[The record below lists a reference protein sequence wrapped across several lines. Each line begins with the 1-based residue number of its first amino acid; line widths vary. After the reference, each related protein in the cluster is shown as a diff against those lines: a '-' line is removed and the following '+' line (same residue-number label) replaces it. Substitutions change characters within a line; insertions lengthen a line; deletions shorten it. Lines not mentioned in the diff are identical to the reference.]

1 MNSQNKNLRSS
12 KTPDTKSPSPPKNL
26 QKSPS
31 KSPIFPPIESNKTNN
46 SFRRQIDITSL
57 NKNINNNI
65 NMNYNPSGNINP
77 NFLGFLPNISNQN
90 YKNGISPN
98 LDFNNDSTSENIK
111 VCVRIRP
118 LSFQEQSR
126 NDKKCVENFSSD
138 QLIYSNKN
146 IRKSYT
152 YNLVFNENS
161 SQEDV
166 FFACSINKLL
176 DNAMEGYSI
185 TIFAYGQT
193 GSGKT
198 YTIMGRED
206 SINEKI
212 LSNEQY
218 SGILPKSV
226 KYIWSTINNKREKFY
241 IKASFLEIYNEQIN
255 DLLNPNNYNLQ
266 IRWKEKE
273 GFFVEGLTILI
284 CKTPEDIVDIILE
297 GTKNRK
303 KGSHDLNKD
312 SSRSH
317 SILTIYIIS
326 EIENTGETYKK
337 YGKISFVD
345 LAGSERLK
353 ETHSQ
358 GGMLKETGNIN
369 KSLFVLGKVISSLTD
384 KKNSKQHIPYRD
396 SKLTMLLMDS
406 IGGTSKTL
414 MIACVSPS
422 DVYADETMSTLNYA
436 SRTMN
441 IKNKPLIQMDS
452 KVRSN
457 LNLQV
462 ENNYYKLENE
472 FFKEQFIKIF
482 GIFPNMKKGGFT
494 NDDIENIKSNN
505 GVSNRNFNVEEE
517 IQKLKEENEELRKE
531 KENQIKENDKLIN
544 ENSILN
550 NKLNNLENVFIGSEN
565 KKIIGND
572 NLEENY
578 NLSAIMLENKELKKT
593 IDQLEMDKIEL
604 KDIVS
609 KKENPGMKILND
621 NIEYEN
627 LKEQNA
633 KLTRKIEFLQ
643 NRERELL
650 QTIMKL
656 KSN

>member
-1 MNSQNKNLRSS
+1 
-12 KTPDTKSPSPPKNL
+12 
-26 QKSPS
+26 
-31 KSPIFPPIESNKTNN
+31 
-46 SFRRQIDITSL
+46 
-57 NKNINNNI
+57 
-65 NMNYNPSGNINP
+65 
-77 NFLGFLPNISNQN
+77 
-90 YKNGISPN
+90 
-98 LDFNNDSTSENIK
+98 
-111 VCVRIRP
+111 
-118 LSFQEQSR
+118 
-126 NDKKCVENFSSD
+126 
-138 QLIYSNKN
+138 
-146 IRKSYT
+146 
-152 YNLVFNENS
+152 
-161 SQEDV
+161 
-166 FFACSINKLL
+166 
-176 DNAMEGYSI
+176 
-185 TIFAYGQT
+185 
-193 GSGKT
+193 
-198 YTIMGRED
+198 
-206 SINEKI
+206 
-212 LSNEQY
+212 
-218 SGILPKSV
+218 
-226 KYIWSTINNKREKFY
+226 
-241 IKASFLEIYNEQIN
+241 
-255 DLLNPNNYNLQ
+255 
-266 IRWKEKE
+266 
-273 GFFVEGLTILI
+273 
-284 CKTPEDIVDIILE
+284 
-297 GTKNRK
+297 
-303 KGSHDLNKD
+303 
-312 SSRSH
+312 
-317 SILTIYIIS
+317 
-326 EIENTGETYKK
+326 
-337 YGKISFVD
+337 
-345 LAGSERLK
+345 
-353 ETHSQ
+353 
-358 GGMLKETGNIN
+358 
-369 KSLFVLGKVISSLTD
+369 
-384 KKNSKQHIPYRD
+384 
-396 SKLTMLLMDS
+396 MLLMDS

-452 KVRSN
+452 KKRSN

-482 GIFPNMKKGGFT
+482 GIFPNIKKGGFT
-494 NDDIENIKSNN
+494 NEDIENIKANN
-505 GVSNRNFNVEEE
+505 GVKNRNVNIEDE

-604 KDIVS
+604 KDMVS